1 MLRHESRAAIRVAP
15 WLLLAASSVRAD
27 VLTPI
32 GTALSILLPA
42 IVAIEWLVLWLL
54 ARAMKVPVRLWKA
67 LLVVAVAN
75 VASSAVGFVPGLGI
89 GHGGYLRRNVDTLAW
104 AYVLSVVTEWL
115 IYLCFFRA
123 PTARPATALPTTAS
137 RRPFLARLF
146 GLCVVVNLATYL
158 PLATLF
164 LSAPDPRALYVS
176 SRALSDVRTVLATED
191 AFQRASGGPF
201 GDLECLR
208 APVRCLPGYEGPV
221 FISEGFVTD
230 GQVQAGYRRRFHCS
244 PSRDAQA
251 TDAAGLCERYA
262 YAVWPELADPR
273 TPAPAYC
280 GDHTGVVRFR
290 NDGAEPKVADGAC
303 DTSDPILP

>member
-75 VASSAVGFVPGLGI
+75 AASSAVGFVPGLGI
-89 GHGGYLRRNVDTLAW
+89 GHGGHFRGNVETLAW
-104 AYVLSVVTEWL
+104 AYALSVVAEWL
-115 IYLCFFRA
+115 VYLCFFRA
-123 PTARPATALPTTAS
+123 SAARSATVRAS
-137 RRPFLARLF
+137 ITWRWTFFARLF
-146 GLCVVVNLATYL
+146 GLSVVVNLATYV
-158 PLATLF
+158 PLATMF
-164 LSAPDPRALYVS
+164 LSAPDPHVS
-176 SRALSDVRTVLATED
+176 SRALSDVRTVLSTED

-244 PSRDAQA
+244 PSRNAQA
-251 TDAAGLCERYA
+251 TGAAGLCERFA

-280 GDHTGVVRFR
+280 GDHSGIIRVR
-290 NDGAEPKVADGAC
+290 NDGAEPKVADGSC